1 MVSMALESKLSCKV
15 GRYLMER
22 LGKAALCEIY
32 ALNGVGRSALF
43 KGLSECGS
51 FLKLYQ
57 SDVSVLQ
64 RILPPQAVVDLV
76 NRRRQSSS
84 WHALER
90 LEAQG
95 FQVIT
100 ILDLNYPSYLKTIH
114 DPPFIIYCAGNTDLL
129 TGFCLA
135 IVGSRKA
142 SHYGRSMARKLGEE
156 LAGYGITVVSGMAR
170 GIDTEAHMGALNT
183 GTTIAVLGSGLNV
196 VYPRENQALY
206 ERIIMNGLI
215 ISEFPL
221 DTPPDSKHFP
231 MRNRIISGLSR
242 GVIVV
247 EAQER
252 SGALIT
258 ADMALEQ
265 GRDVMAVPGPVTSKN
280 SWGTNRLIQQGAKLI
295 MDVQDII
302 YEYPDYEWQP
312 STHPIMVEG
321 VLFTEQDSEE
331 AEILQLIEVDG
342 IHFDELLQRTN
353 LDHGT
358 LSSLLLK
365 LELKGI
371 VTSTPGNYYVKIR

>member
-1 MVSMALESKLSCKV
+1 
-15 GRYLMER
+15 MER
-22 LGKAALCEIY
+22 VEKAALCEIH
-32 ALNGVGRSALF
+32 ALNGVGRSTLYR
-43 KGLSECGS
+43 GLQECGS
-51 FLKLYQ
+51 FLKMYE
-57 SDVSVLQ
+57 SDEAVLQ
-64 RILPPQAVVDLV
+64 RILPPEAVTDLV
-76 NRRRQSSS
+76 KRRRKSS
-84 WHALER
+84 WDSLER

-95 FQVIT
+95 FEVIT
-100 ILDLNYPSYLKTIH
+100 ILDQNYPHHLKTIH
-114 DPPFIIYCAGNTDLL
+114 DPPFILYCAGNIDLL
-129 TGFCLA
+129 AEFCLA
-135 IVGSRKA
+135 IVGSRNA
-142 SHYGRSMARKLGEE
+142 SHYGRVTAHKLGEE
-156 LAGYGITVVSGMAR
+156 LASYGVIIVSGMAR
-170 GIDTEAHMGALNT
+170 GIDTEAHRGALNT

-196 VYPRENQALY
+196 VYPRENQSLF
-206 ERIIMNGLI
+206 ERIVMKGLV

-221 DTPPDSKHFP
+221 DSPPDPKHFP

-247 EAQER
+247 EARER

-280 SWGTNRLIQQGAKLI
+280 SMGTNRLIQQGAKLI
-295 MDVQDII
+295 IDTQDII

-312 STHPIMVEG
+312 AANSIMVEG
-321 VLFTEQDSEE
+321 VLFAEQDSEE

-353 LDHGT
+353 FDHGT